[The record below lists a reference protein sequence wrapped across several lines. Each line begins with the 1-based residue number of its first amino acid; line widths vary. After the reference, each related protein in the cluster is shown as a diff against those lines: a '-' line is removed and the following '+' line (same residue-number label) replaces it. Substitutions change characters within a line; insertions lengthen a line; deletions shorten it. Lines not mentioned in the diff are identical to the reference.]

1 MKIKRVVN
9 GQEMEFELT
18 GMELIQAYWEVEA
31 DDERE
36 DLKSVFQDSFEDEET
51 LSEAEFEQAL
61 HLFKKYRSNDDQ
73 WRYDAEDAIN
83 TILNERR
90 NKQ

>member
-31 DDERE
+31 DDARE
-36 DLKSVFQDSFEDEET
+36 DLESVFQDSFEYEET

-61 HLFKKYRSNDDQ
+61 NLFKKYRMNDDQ
-73 WRYDAEDAIN
+73 WRYDAESAIN
-83 TILNERR
+83 TILNER
-90 NKQ
+90 KK